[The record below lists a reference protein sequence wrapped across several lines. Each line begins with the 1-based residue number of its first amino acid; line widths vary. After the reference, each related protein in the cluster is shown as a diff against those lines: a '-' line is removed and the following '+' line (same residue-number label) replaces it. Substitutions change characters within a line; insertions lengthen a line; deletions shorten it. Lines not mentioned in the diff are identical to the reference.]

1 MRELELTSRHVE
13 GQPAMMYSVIYGKG
27 RIVFSWIMNVFQ
39 SIIYL
44 GAAIYCIDV
53 SRSKKLEFTQAFLIL
68 FIFGGMLFHEL
79 WEGSS
84 RYTMRYYICLLP
96 LDASGM
102 NRLCEIIEINRN
114 GRKVCLK

>member
-13 GQPAMMYSVIYGKG
+13 GQPAIMYSIVYGKG
-27 RIVFSWIMNVFQ
+27 RIVFQWIMNVFQ
-39 SIIYL
+39 FLVYL
-44 GAAIYCIDV
+44 GTAVYVADV
-53 SRSKKLEFTQAFLIL
+53 YRKRKLGFNEAFLIL

-96 LDASGM
+96 FAAYG
-102 NRLCEIIEINRN
+102 I
-114 GRKVCLK
+114 RKICDKIGVSVFKKQ